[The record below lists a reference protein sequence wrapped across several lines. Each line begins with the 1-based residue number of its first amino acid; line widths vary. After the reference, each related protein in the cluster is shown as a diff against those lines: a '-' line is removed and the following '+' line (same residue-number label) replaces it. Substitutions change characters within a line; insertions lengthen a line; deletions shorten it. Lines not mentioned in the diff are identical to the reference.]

1 MTLKRVLIFA
11 ALAFILLLASYD
23 ALKKLL
29 GVTLKGGTA
38 DDKSSSNFT
47 SDWLSPY
54 LLSSIADS
62 RRLIIFT
69 TVNCGMADFAINWAI
84 SLSQLDIHN
93 WIIICRDNACFKHL
107 HLHYGDHIVKGPTM
121 NNMISTTASAFNSE
135 GFGAL
140 VKKRSFFVREIL
152 QQGYTALYSD
162 VDMIWQKNPL
172 PFLPGDK
179 DLVVQ
184 NDVRK
189 TDQSL
194 NLCTCFFAIR
204 PTRNSLRLLDV
215 WEEEMKAE
223 NKNQAGFN
231 RAAKRLQEGLS
242 VHILSPIK
250 RFPPGYVYFNRMS
263 NQQRSEVVVV
273 HANWVRGHVKK
284 KKRLRRFGLWRV
296 PQSMILP
303 ECK

>member
-1 MTLKRVLIFA
+1 
-11 ALAFILLLASYD
+11 
-23 ALKKLL
+23 
-29 GVTLKGGTA
+29 
-38 DDKSSSNFT
+38 
-47 SDWLSPY
+47 
-54 LLSSIADS
+54 
-62 RRLIIFT
+62 
-69 TVNCGMADFAINWAI
+69 MADFAINWAI

-231 RAAKRLQEGLS
+231 RAAKRLQEAAPTDQEEKAMLLLADNMR
-242 VHILSPIK
+242 HE
-250 RFPPGYVYFNRMS
+250 
-263 NQQRSEVVVV
+263 Q
-273 HANWVRGHVKK
+273 
-284 KKRLRRFGLWRV
+284 KRLRSSIVWGRRGLDGII
-296 PQSMILP
+296 PGAIDQSGVRWQDDKREKYKELSRTIAHRHHFSLGRMGARGGNML
-303 ECK
+303 